1 MCIYKFCPTLESDKF
16 ILRLF
21 QEEDCDELL
30 KVYSD
35 KNALPFF
42 NSDNCDGDNF
52 YYATKERMAEA
63 LAFWKISYENGWFAR
78 LSIIDK
84 TSSEVIGTVELCLR
98 ISEDV
103 YHNMGILRIDV
114 RSDYEKEDAL
124 YDITAL
130 IAPRLPELLN
140 CDGVITKVPLYA
152 VERAKAMQKAGFTK
166 SEQYLIGKTGY
177 AYDGYWTYKT
187 AN

>member
-1 MCIYKFCPTLESDKF
+1 MSIYEFCPTLESDKF

-63 LAFWKISYENGWFAR
+63 RAFWKKSDENGWFSR
-78 LSIIDK
+78 LSNIDK

-114 RSDYEKEDAL
+114 RSDYEKDDAL

-140 CDGVITKVPLYA
+140 CNGVITKVPIYA